1 MINDSKL
8 NINTNQKLLNEIFD
22 LVKDANEKKN
32 TNIRAGK
39 RYNIQYIRCSNTNN

>member
-22 LVKDANEKKN
+22 LVKDANEKKKYKHSRRK
-32 TNIRAGK
+32 TI
-39 RYNIQYIRCSNTNN
+39 

>member
-22 LVKDANEKKN
+22 LVKDANEKK
-32 TNIRAGK
+32 K
-39 RYNIQYIRCSNTNN
+39 IQTFAQENDITFST